1 MARRT
6 QVSEKELQYAQKLRD
21 EATTATELRKA
32 MSVIL
37 RAELGLDADR
47 TAELLGASRSTI
59 FRDRNKFS
67 NQGES
72 SKRSWGGRRRFCL
85 SLEEE
90 REFLAAWEA
99 EAISGGILS
108 VPPIHAA
115 LVKRMGYDIPPS
127 TTYRILA
134 RHGWRKVQPDTK
146 HPKSDQV
153 VQEDFKKN
161 YRRLWLPPV

>member
-6 QVSEKELQYAQKLRD
+6 QVSEKELQNAQKLRD

-67 NQGES
+67 NES
-72 SKRSWGGRRRFCL
+72 KYFEKIMGRA
-85 SLEEE
+85 SP
-90 REFLAAWEA
+90 
-99 EAISGGILS
+99 ILF
-108 VPPIHAA
+108 
-115 LVKRMGYDIPPS
+115 IP
-127 TTYRILA
+127 
-134 RHGWRKVQPDTK
+134 
-146 HPKSDQV
+146 
-153 VQEDFKKN
+153 
-161 YRRLWLPPV
+161 